1 MTDGNLAK
9 AIKGGEFILT
19 GECYPPR
26 GADPSGL
33 RECAAALKG
42 LVQAINVPESED
54 GPRMASIAAC
64 KHVLDAGAEPI
75 LHLLTRDLN
84 RIALQA
90 TILGAASL
98 GVKNV
103 LCLAGWH
110 QALTS
115 TGDARGVFDVDPIQL
130 LQVADS
136 IRKGGRLSNGETIDA
151 PIDLLL
157 GALTNPFSDPM
168 ELQVIALDRAVASGA
183 DFIITQPVFNTE
195 RFAEWMAAV
204 RDRGI
209 HERTCIIAT
218 VMPLKLAEDAKAL
231 AEKFRGLD
239 IPDPSTAGAEAAGQ
253 DGLVP
258 EGRGGR
264 ARHPRDE
271 RRHRPRGGSLE
282 GFEVGKC
289 PPYEGGPAS
298 GPRGFLRTN
307 LPQPLLRKEGSI
319 RN

>member
-1 MTDGNLAK
+1 MSDLAK
-9 AIKGGEFILT
+9 AIKGGDFILT

-26 GADPSGL
+26 GTDPSGL

-54 GPRMASIAAC
+54 GPRMGSLAAC
-64 KHVLDAGAEPI
+64 KHILDAGAEPI

-84 RIALQA
+84 RIALQSA
-90 TILGAASL
+90 MLGAASL
-98 GVKNV
+98 GVKNI

-115 TGDARGVFDVDPIQL
+115 TGDAKGVFDIDPIQL

-136 IRKGGRLSNGETIDA
+136 IRKDAKLSDGDPIDA

-168 ELQVIALDRAVASGA
+168 ELQIIALDRAVAAGA
-183 DFIITQPVFNTE
+183 DFIITQPVFNTA
-195 RFAEWMAAV
+195 RFEEWMAAV

-218 VMPLKLAEDAKAL
+218 VMPLRSSEEASAL
-231 AEKFRGLD
+231 AAKYRSLD
-239 IPDPSTAGAEAAGQ
+239 IPDTSAFGVDAALKTAAFLKGIEGVRGIHVMNDDIALAVEVLR
-253 DGLVP
+253 GL
-258 EGRGGR
+258 
-264 ARHPRDE
+264 
-271 RRHRPRGGSLE
+271 
-282 GFEVGKC
+282 K
-289 PPYEGGPAS
+289 
-298 GPRGFLRTN
+298 
-307 LPQPLLRKEGSI
+307 
-319 RN
+319 